1 MTTDT
6 STGEMFETEGGS
18 SVVVRH
24 MIAKINGIVPKILF
38 PFVAKQD
45 IRYYLNGIN
54 IRPLIEGGVMISAS
68 DGHRLIVVRD
78 PEGFVDREII
88 VSVLK
93 DGLKHGTADGEF
105 IVMSDGA
112 SWWQSSTASPLFIQ
126 PGNSLIDG
134 QFPRFEGIFR
144 NSHRYTEGIRGAF
157 NPSYL
162 RDALAIDTGSQT
174 PSIRFWTNPH
184 DEHSPLIFK
193 VDQVAGLEAVGAV
206 MSLRG
211 QADRIPTWIPM
222 PGDFELTRELD
233 PAPPKKPVKD
243 TPVNTVGNNE
253 SPE

>member
-126 PGNSLIDG
+126 PGNLLRHDVHDSSTRRRM
-134 QFPRFEGIFR
+134 PRVPAWR
-144 NSHRYTEGIRGAF
+144 HA
-157 NPSYL
+157 
-162 RDALAIDTGSQT
+162 GSC
-174 PSIRFWTNPH
+174 
-184 DEHSPLIFK
+184 
-193 VDQVAGLEAVGAV
+193 
-206 MSLRG
+206 
-211 QADRIPTWIPM
+211 
-222 PGDFELTRELD
+222 
-233 PAPPKKPVKD
+233 
-243 TPVNTVGNNE
+243 
-253 SPE
+253 